1 MALAAF
7 VFGARPKQHKT
18 QAIWSLR
25 PYFVAFKGVD
35 REVRSVIVVHSRLH
49 RLSCNNDGTRVGR
62 ASRALDRLVF
72 CEAGMTIASAL
83 LAALFVLL
91 VICAA
96 GGAAIGI
103 VVIGSIA
110 VNWWR
115 GRRTRGL
122 A

>member
-1 MALAAF
+1 
-7 VFGARPKQHKT
+7 
-18 QAIWSLR
+18 
-25 PYFVAFKGVD
+25 
-35 REVRSVIVVHSRLH
+35 
-49 RLSCNNDGTRVGR
+49 
-62 ASRALDRLVF
+62 
-72 CEAGMTIASAL
+72 MTIASAL